1 MNVAGGKGGM
11 TECTERERLLAQ
23 KDAAW
28 REFYDLQ
35 NGTTKGMALESAE
48 KKVHHLMR
56 ALTDHYRKH
65 GCNKMEGD
73 SK

>member
-1 MNVAGGKGGM
+1 MI
-11 TECTERERLLAQ
+11 ECVERDRLLAQ

-28 REFYDLQ
+28 REYYDLQ
-35 NGTTKGMALESAE
+35 SAATESKALESAE

-56 ALTDHYRKH
+56 ALTAHYRKH
-65 GCNKMEGD
+65 GCNKTAGS

>member
-1 MNVAGGKGGM
+1 M
-11 TECTERERLLAQ
+11 TDCAERDELLVQ

-28 REFYDLQ
+28 REYYDLQ
-35 NGTTKGMALESAE
+35 SSITKGEGLESAE

-56 ALTDHYRKH
+56 ALTAHYRKH
-65 GCNKMEGD
+65 GCNKTVEK

>member
-1 MNVAGGKGGM
+1 M
-11 TECTERERLLAQ
+11 TDCAERDQLLAQ

-28 REFYDLQ
+28 REYYDLQ
-35 NGTTKGMALESAE
+35 SAATNRESLASAE

-56 ALTDHYRKH
+56 ALTAHYRKH
-65 GCNKMEGD
+65 GCNKMAEN

>member
-1 MNVAGGKGGM
+1 M
-11 TECTERERLLAQ
+11 TKCAERERLLAQ

-35 NGTTKGMALESAE
+35 DSAAKSKASASAQ

-56 ALTDHYRKH
+56 ALIDHYRKH
-65 GCNKMEGD
+65 GCNKTGGE